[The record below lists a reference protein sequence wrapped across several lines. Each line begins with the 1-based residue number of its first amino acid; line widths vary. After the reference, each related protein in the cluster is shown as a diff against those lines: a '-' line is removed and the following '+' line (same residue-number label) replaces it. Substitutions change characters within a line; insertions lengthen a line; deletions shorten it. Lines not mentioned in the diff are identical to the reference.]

1 VTQQAS
7 TLTQANLRT
16 PKAAAVAGIVFSVL
30 LLATF
35 WLFRASVPADP
46 LEPGAWLSV
55 GAGRVTLALNL
66 IPFAG
71 VAFLWFIGVLR
82 DRLGSREDRFF
93 ATVFLGSGLLF
104 LAMLFAAGAIIGAII
119 LAFTI
124 APEQLIRSAT
134 FHFAR
139 AAAYSIVNVYMIKVA
154 AVFVITTSTVAIYT
168 QFAPRWIALIGY
180 LLAVLLVFGGYLV
193 DWTIVAFPAWVLL
206 LSLYILVD
214 NLREPVP
221 TEGGK

>member
-1 VTQQAS
+1 
-7 TLTQANLRT
+7 
-16 PKAAAVAGIVFSVL
+16 
-30 LLATF
+30 
-35 WLFRASVPADP
+35 
-46 LEPGAWLSV
+46 
-55 GAGRVTLALNL
+55 
-66 IPFAG
+66 
-71 VAFLWFIGVLR
+71 
-82 DRLGSREDRFF
+82 
-93 ATVFLGSGLLF
+93 VFLGSGLLF
-104 LAMLFAAGAIIGAII
+104 LAMLFAAGALIGAII

-124 APEQLIRSAT
+124 APEQLIHSAT

-180 LLAVLLVFGGYLV
+180 LLSVLLVFGGYFV

-214 NLREPVP
+214 NLRQPSP
-221 TEGGK
+221 AGCGK